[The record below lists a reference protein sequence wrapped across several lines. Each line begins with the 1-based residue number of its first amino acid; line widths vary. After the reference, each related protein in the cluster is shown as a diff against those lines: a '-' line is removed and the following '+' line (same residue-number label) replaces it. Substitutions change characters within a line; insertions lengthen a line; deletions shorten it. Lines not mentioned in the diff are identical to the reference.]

1 MRRDAVGAVTAA
13 GLPARNAV
21 SPAHHQK
28 GTTGTPAVARSILGR
43 MLTMQSHGTSWFVRA
58 VAVAFAV
65 SCVPLLVGGVIVYTI
80 ALGVDQ

>member
-43 MLTMQSHGTSWFVRA
+43 MLTMHSHGTSWLVRA
-58 VAVAFAV
+58 TVVAFAV